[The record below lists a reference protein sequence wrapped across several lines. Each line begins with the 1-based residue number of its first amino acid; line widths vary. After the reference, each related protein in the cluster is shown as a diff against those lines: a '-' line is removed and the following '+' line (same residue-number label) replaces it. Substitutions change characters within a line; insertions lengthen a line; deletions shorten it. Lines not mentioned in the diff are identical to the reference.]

1 MPMDENNCRLTMLLK
16 KGNGHQAVNRQKAID
31 FLVATTDA
39 EREQVSGHN
48 NIIRQDDKGYWV
60 SAYAE
65 SGPVMTRAPNAKNED
80 WTTEMASFCDG
91 IKLVRQ
97 YGDGRIAVYTID
109 AMTWEDIVHQEATKG
124 LSKVE
129 WDVVNRV
136 KESVT
141 VTRYGE

>member
-1 MPMDENNCRLTMLLK
+1 MLLT
-16 KGNGHQAVNRQKAID
+16 KGNGYQASNRQKAID
-31 FLVATTDA
+31 YLVATTDA
-39 EREQVSGHN
+39 EREQVPGHN
-48 NIIRQDDKGYWV
+48 NIIRQDDKIYWV

-65 SGPVMTRAPNAKNED
+65 SGAVMTRAPNEKNED
-80 WTTEMASFCDG
+80 WTTVMASLCDG

-97 YGDGRIAVYTID
+97 FADARIAVYTID
-109 AMTWEDIVHQEATKG
+109 AKTWEDIVHQEAAKG

-141 VTRYGE
+141 VARHSV